1 MEALTSAVS
10 VIGAEMTKLKEENEF
25 LKKKMAEMFTEGQ
38 LAYAYK
44 IGKHDG
50 KKRSLDSFIIPHKKG
65 TFRHRHDW
73 EAEDLIRV
81 VRRH

>member
-1 MEALTSAVS
+1 
-10 VIGAEMTKLKEENEF
+10 MTKLKEENEL

-38 LAYAYK
+38 LAFAYK

-50 KKRSLDSFIIPHKKG
+50 IKRSLDSFIIPHKDKRG
-65 TFRHRHDW
+65 SFRHDW
-73 EAEDLIRV
+73 EAEDVIRF